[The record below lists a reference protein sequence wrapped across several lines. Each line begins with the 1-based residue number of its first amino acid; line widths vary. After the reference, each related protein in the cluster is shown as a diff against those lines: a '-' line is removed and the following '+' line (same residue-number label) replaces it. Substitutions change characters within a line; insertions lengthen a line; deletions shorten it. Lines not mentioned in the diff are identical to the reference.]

1 MNRQLICKDFQV
13 FMSILK
19 SIEPFSMGCTEI
31 VGLSTFLGFPPPIE
45 SQEACSLEVL
55 QLCGRAVIG

>member
-1 MNRQLICKDFQV
+1 
-13 FMSILK
+13 MSILK

-55 QLCGRAVIG
+55 QLC